1 MIKEATQLRTE
12 SKDLAKVGI
21 NISNKPVIQG
31 SKPGPVSAP
40 PKKTPPKTKNPKDKK
55 YLTAQIHDEK
65 AATDL

>member
-21 NISNKPVIQG
+21 NISNKPAIQG
-31 SKPGPVSAP
+31 SKPGPASA
-40 PKKTPPKTKNPKDKK
+40 PPKTKNPKDKK